1 MATNYQ
7 KIMNIKVFPNDNGAA
22 KWGNSKFVP
31 YKDGAPADIH
41 LRADQQYRVSVF
53 EDSDGSLG
61 ISLTIPTKQH
71 GTDDL
76 GSDLR
81 QGGMKKLADA
91 VSASRGLSLDDDV
104 PF

>member
-7 KIMNIKVFPNDNGAA
+7 SIMNIKVFPNDTGAA

-31 YKDGAPADIH
+31 YKDGSPSDIH

-53 EDSDGSLG
+53 ENTDGSLG
-61 ISLTIPTKQH
+61 ISFTIPTKQH

-76 GSDLR
+76 GADLK

-91 VSASRGLSLDDDV
+91 VSASRGISLDDDV